1 MTKIIYIEYNGTEH
15 SVDVEEEHS
24 VMEGAVNNSIPGI
37 DADCGGQ
44 CACATCHVYVDPAWQ
59 DRTGVPNAMEQSML
73 EFTDGLTSQ
82 SRLSCQIK
90 VTPELEGLI
99 VRLPK
104 SQH

>member
-1 MTKIIYIEYNGTEH
+1 MAKIIYIEHNGAEH
-15 SVDVEEEHS
+15 SVEVEHDHS
-24 VMEGAVNNSIPGI
+24 VMEGAVNNAIPGI

-44 CACATCHVYVDPAWQ
+44 CACATCHVFVDSAWQ
-59 DRTGVPNAMEQSML
+59 DRVGTPSDMERSML

-82 SRLSCQIK
+82 SRLACQIK
-90 VTPELEGLI
+90 VSDELEGLI

>member
-1 MTKIIYIEYNGTEH
+1 MTKIVYIEHNGREH
-15 SVDVEEEHS
+15 VVDVPADHS

-44 CACATCHVYVDPAWQ
+44 CACATCHVFVDPAWI
-59 DRTGVPNAMEQSML
+59 DRVGTPNATEQSML
-73 EFTDGLTSQ
+73 EFTDGLCSQ

-90 VTPELEGLI
+90 VSDALEGLI